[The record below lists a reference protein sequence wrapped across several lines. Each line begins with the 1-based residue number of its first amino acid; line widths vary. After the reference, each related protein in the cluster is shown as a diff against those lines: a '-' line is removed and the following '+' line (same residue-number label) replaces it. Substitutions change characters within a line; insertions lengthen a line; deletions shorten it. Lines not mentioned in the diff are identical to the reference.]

1 MLGSLHSLIAYMLH
15 STIYQ
20 PVQQVPLLVSPRPP
34 QLLHQVDSHTNQESV
49 LLANNSE
56 LDVHNSELDVHS
68 FHAAT

>member
-34 QLLHQVDSHTNQESV
+34 SFYIKWIHTPIKKVCSLLTIPS
-49 LLANNSE
+49 
-56 LDVHNSELDVHS
+56 
-68 FHAAT
+68 